1 VQRSGAP
8 ALAKQDLNNRSRI
21 QLDDG
26 SNVQNPLPLPL
37 YLSKD
42 NTLRL
47 SASVLH
53 IDGAL
58 GYSFGKYENQ
68 PTFPAVFSGGEH
80 HTELLTIPNISKVVE
95 MNVLNYFTTL
105 DTGAPIYGLPKC
117 RLYTR
122 AKCNSQSHDGA

>member
-1 VQRSGAP
+1 
-8 ALAKQDLNNRSRI
+8 LNNRSRI

-26 SNVQNPLPLPL
+26 SNVQNPQPLPP

-47 SASVLH
+47 GASVSH
-53 IDGAL
+53 IEGAL
-58 GYSFGKYENQ
+58 GYSFGEYEIQ
-68 PTFPAVFSGGEH
+68 PIFPVVFSGGERH
-80 HTELLTIPNISKVVE
+80 PELPAIPYISKVVE

-105 DTGAPIYGLPKC
+105 DTGAPICCLLPS

-122 AKCNSQSHDGA
+122 AKCSSQSHDGA